1 MSAPTSTR
9 SYSAR
14 GRLSLLLFAMLLA
27 LLLRPASQALAQ
39 EATPFTVEDFNAT
52 PTAVIFG
59 NELDETGALYHI
71 VQPGESLDYIAR
83 INNIDTFTIL
93 SLNGLPGDVLLHPGD
108 RLLIRLPV
116 PPTPL
121 PSMTAIPAE
130 ELAKTPSIT
139 PSPTITLAPLTERV
153 MEHVTVPSLVII
165 GVLLLVIGG
174 GFAVAVWAGRQ
185 KPY

>member
-1 MSAPTSTR
+1 
-9 SYSAR
+9 
-14 GRLSLLLFAMLLA
+14 
-27 LLLRPASQALAQ
+27 
-39 EATPFTVEDFNAT
+39 
-52 PTAVIFG
+52 
-59 NELDETGALYHI
+59 
-71 VQPGESLDYIAR
+71 
-83 INNIDTFTIL
+83 
-93 SLNGLPGDVLLHPGD
+93 
-108 RLLIRLPV
+108 
-116 PPTPL
+116 
-121 PSMTAIPAE
+121 MTAIPAE